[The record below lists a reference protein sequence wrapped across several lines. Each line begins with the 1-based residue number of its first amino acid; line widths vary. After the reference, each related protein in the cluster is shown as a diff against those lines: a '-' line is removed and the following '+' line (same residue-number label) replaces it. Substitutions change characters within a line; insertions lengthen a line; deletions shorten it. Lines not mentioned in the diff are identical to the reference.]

1 MRRLALDRN
10 ELRRTSDRIEAWCAL
25 VLIIAFVPLTV
36 LSACYAASW
45 AHARGM
51 KEQRAE
57 SLRQVTAVLLR
68 AVPAGDATAAGS
80 AVIEAPAR
88 WTLAGSTHVGE
99 VEAISG
105 TPAGTPTR
113 IWVDAQGNAEPPP
126 PTAAQ
131 VTASTVLVVAAAP
144 LGVGLGLWL
153 AWYALRFLLDRR
165 RLASWAEEW
174 SSFGPSRAR

>member
-1 MRRLALDRN
+1 MRRLAPDRN
-10 ELRRTSDRIEAWCAL
+10 EMRRTSDRIEAWCAL

-68 AVPAGDATAAGS
+68 AVPAGNATAAGS

-99 VEAISG
+99 VEAIRARQRARQRGSG
-105 TPAGTPTR
+105 LMHRGTLSR
-113 IWVDAQGNAEPPP
+113 H
-126 PTAAQ
+126 
-131 VTASTVLVVAAAP
+131 
-144 LGVGLGLWL
+144 
-153 AWYALRFLLDRR
+153 RR
-165 RLASWAEEW
+165 RR
-174 SSFGPSRAR
+174 PR